1 VKFST
6 QFQAFDKSE
15 DIKAYR
21 GKNYCCKIRLY
32 LSCDLFDNGFN
43 RSML

>member
-15 DIKAYR
+15 DIKA
-21 GKNYCCKIRLY
+21 
-32 LSCDLFDNGFN
+32 
-43 RSML
+43 